1 MKISPG
7 IKRRMTPEIHKEAR
21 SFEHVLPVTISAIKR
36 SIDDDV
42 IIEDVYV
49 CLKNNR
55 NETLSYEYKKGYGI

>member
-7 IKRRMTPEIHKEAR
+7 IKRRMTAETLNESR
-21 SFEHVLPVTISAIKR
+21 SYEQIVPVTISAIKR

>member
-7 IKRRMTPEIHKEAR
+7 IKRRMTAETLNESR
-21 SFEHVLPVTISAIKR
+21 SYEHILPVTISAIKR

-42 IIEDVYV
+42 IIEGVYV

-55 NETLSYEYKKGYGI
+55 NETLSYEYKKGDGI

>member
-7 IKRRMTPEIHKEAR
+7 IKRRMTVETLNESR
-21 SFEHVLPVTISAIKR
+21 SYEHILPVAISAIKR

>member
-7 IKRRMTPEIHKEAR
+7 IKRRMTAEIQNKER
-21 SFEHVLPVTISAIKR
+21 NFDYVLPVAISAIKR
-36 SIDDDV
+36 NIDDDV